1 MLRPQSEAFADT
13 SELNSS
19 LKAKT
24 IKSRKDLDSTR
35 FDAPLVHS
43 SSCKRLLGTLSS
55 SSLLLYFH
63 RATETEISIAPRW
76 RLSSSP
82 GMYALCELAFGDFSN
97 NPSIKGLTSNPLN
110 YGKDSFISNDMI
122 KWYPIFEIG
131 FI

>member
-1 MLRPQSEAFADT
+1 MTEPGC
-13 SELNSS
+13 
-19 LKAKT
+19 
-24 IKSRKDLDSTR
+24 I
-35 FDAPLVHS
+35 
-43 SSCKRLLGTLSS
+43 
-55 SSLLLYFH
+55 
-63 RATETEISIAPRW
+63 AT
-76 RLSSSP
+76 P